1 MNLQKNWK
9 VTLYLTVIFI
19 FGGITGSFVT
29 LQILKYTIHY
39 HRHSRDWSARM
50 MKRLESNLKLTPE
63 QVQKIKPIVDQSVD
77 ELKAIRSKTIY
88 ESSQVIHRTEEQIS
102 RELTPDQQKRF
113 EEIQQERRKHFKER
127 FGPKSD

>member
-1 MNLQKNWK
+1 MNFKRNWK
-9 VTLYLTVIFI
+9 VALYLVAIFI
-19 FGGITGSFVT
+19 VGGITGSFVT
-29 LQILKYTIHY
+29 LQTLKYTIHK
-39 HRHSRDWSARM
+39 HRNSQDWSARM
-50 MKRLESNLKLTPE
+50 MKRLELNLKLTPE

-88 ESSQVIHRTEEQIS
+88 ESSQVIQRTEEQIS

-113 EEIQQERRKHFKER
+113 QEIQQERRKHFKER